1 MKPIVL
7 VLMAGNGTRF
17 SKAGYTA
24 PKPLIEFLNKTMIE
38 HVLDS
43 VNINADYVFL
53 VQQNHIDEFQIDQRL
68 NAIKPNST
76 IVSTGGGVTEGA
88 ACSALL
94 AKAHID
100 NNRPLF
106 LLNSDNILDWNAA
119 KVTDAYLQSE
129 SDGFI
134 AVFRDSDPKWSF
146 AKLDEHGNVIQV
158 AEKNPISDLATA
170 GLYGWKKGS
179 SFVKAAEQMIEKN
192 IRVNNEF
199 YVAPVYNE
207 NVLMGEK
214 ITVGFVDK
222 MHGVGTPEDLNIY
235 LAGKE

>member
-24 PKPLIEFLNKTMIE
+24 PKPLIEFLGKTMIE

-43 VNINADYVFL
+43 VPLDADYIFI
-53 VQQNHIDEFQIDQRL
+53 VQQNHIDEFKIDEKLRTIKA
-68 NAIKPNST
+68 NAI

-94 AKAHID
+94 VKEHL
-100 NNRPLF
+100 NNDRPLF
-106 LLNSDNILDWNAA
+106 LLNSDNILDWDAV
-119 KVTDAYLQSE
+119 KVTNDYLTSE

-134 AVFRDSDPKWSF
+134 AVFQDTDPKWSF
-146 AKLDEHGNVIQV
+146 AKLDENGHVTQV

-179 SFVKAAEQMIEKN
+179 SFVKAAEQMIAKN

-235 LAGKE
+235 LAGK